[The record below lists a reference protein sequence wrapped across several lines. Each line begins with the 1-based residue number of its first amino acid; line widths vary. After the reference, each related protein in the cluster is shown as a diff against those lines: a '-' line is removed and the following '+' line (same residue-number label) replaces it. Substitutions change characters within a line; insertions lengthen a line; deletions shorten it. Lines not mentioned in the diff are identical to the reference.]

1 VVYALMAFA
10 IVTGAIMVRMEDDE
24 LERRFGGPYRQYR
37 EITPA
42 VIPRVVARS
51 VDRTKNAL
59 RANSQERF

>member
-1 VVYALMAFA
+1 
-10 IVTGAIMVRMEDDE
+10 MEDDE